1 MSVLGIYTDDEM
13 EQELLISKDLLRKS
27 NTLYITVENQDGEE
41 QVVSIDLQDAKVFE
55 MEFKE

>member
-13 EQELLISKDLLRKS
+13 EQELLISKELLRKS
-27 NTLYITVENQDGEE
+27 NTLYITVENKDGEE
-41 QVVSIDLQDAKVFE
+41 QVISIDLHGAKVFE